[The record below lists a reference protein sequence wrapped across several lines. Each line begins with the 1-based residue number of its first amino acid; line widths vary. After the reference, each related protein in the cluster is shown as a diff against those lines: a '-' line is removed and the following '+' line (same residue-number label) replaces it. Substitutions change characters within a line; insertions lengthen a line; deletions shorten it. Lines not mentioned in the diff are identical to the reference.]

1 MFKIISRSR
10 FERMQE
16 KIRDLSD
23 ACKGCGQ
30 VNEELMAA
38 IAEAEP
44 KVRELQRE
52 INRVRQAYE
61 SERRQKNEAL
71 ERAGAAEKEAKVL
84 MVAMDAI
91 SAANNRELLGV
102 GLEALVKE
110 GLA

>member
-1 MFKIISRSR
+1 MIKIISKRR
-10 FERMQE
+10 YERMQA
-16 KIRDLSD
+16 KIRELSD
-23 ACKGCGQ
+23 ACNACGSK
-30 VNEELMAA
+30 NEELVAV
-38 IAEAEP
+38 IQEAEP
-44 KVRELQRE
+44 KVRALQRE
-52 INRVRQAYE
+52 IRTVRQAYE

-71 ERAGAAEKEAKVL
+71 ERAGAAEKEAKML